1 MNIEAK
7 PTESFRHYA
16 ETQLEI
22 HQLEL
27 ATRYQDRELAS
38 AELKAEA
45 FKSQREIFEKE
56 LMEKIEELSQEGDQS
71 TRSSLEVVKDEFVK
85 KLQ

>member
-1 MNIEAK
+1 MNNEAK

-22 HQLEL
+22 HQQEL

-45 FKSQREIFEKE
+45 LKTQREVFEKE
-56 LMEKIEELSQEGDQS
+56 LTEKLEELSQQGDQS
-71 TRSSLEVVKDEFVK
+71 TPSSLDAVKDKFVK